1 MNKKSLM
8 TNSIIVSGL
17 LISNLFTTT
26 HISFAK
32 DLSNK
37 SEHAVNGTEETK
49 VSDDKE
55 KFIDNLKKQNIDQ
68 DKISFVKRNWEKM
81 SKNDIYEYL
90 LDVNQ
95 KQKNINTFIKN
106 DDVTQ
111 KTSAYTNEKK
121 LFNNFSAQRR
131 VKLTKEQLISLGW
144 IGSLSETDINQLNAV
159 LNKYH
164 IDSPEKIAHFLSQVM
179 AESGNGVYTYEL
191 GDANYL
197 SYLDYM
203 LGNNGPGQGA
213 FYRGAGYL
221 QLTGK
226 NNYRSF
232 ASYINDNNVLTKG
245 YSYVSKTY
253 PWESAAW
260 FFSIHSNANT
270 LAGNGATVEEITRI
284 INGGY
289 NALEKRRSAYQRA
302 KSIFNSSNIY
312 DSLSDT
318 GYNPD
323 SKVSDWMKTDSGVTF
338 RYENG
343 VFNVTKKDGV
353 AVYGYPDNDGK
364 MLDKLKVNDTVTYDY
379 KYVNDGYVWISYVKN
394 NKRYYAQ
401 VGFSDNHT
409 SFKPQT
415 QPFGNF
421 NKVNIENLSYSD
433 TIFDKNAKMSQWR
446 QTDSGITFRNEMGRF
461 KVTKDSGVAIYS
473 EPNNDGKQFDTL
485 KKGQYLIYDYKYVN
499 DGYVWIG
506 FEKNGKRYYAQTG
519 FSDGKN
525 NYKPNSDIF
534 GVFF

>member
-226 NNYRSF
+226 
-232 ASYINDNNVLTKG
+232 IIIEVLLHILT
-245 YSYVSKTY
+245 
-253 PWESAAW
+253 
-260 FFSIHSNANT
+260 
-270 LAGNGATVEEITRI
+270 I
-284 INGGY
+284 IM
-289 NALEKRRSAYQRA
+289 
-302 KSIFNSSNIY
+302 F
-312 DSLSDT
+312 
-318 GYNPD
+318 
-323 SKVSDWMKTDSGVTF
+323 
-338 RYENG
+338 
-343 VFNVTKKDGV
+343 
-353 AVYGYPDNDGK
+353 
-364 MLDKLKVNDTVTYDY
+364 
-379 KYVNDGYVWISYVKN
+379 
-394 NKRYYAQ
+394 
-401 VGFSDNHT
+401 
-409 SFKPQT
+409 
-415 QPFGNF
+415 
-421 NKVNIENLSYSD
+421 
-433 TIFDKNAKMSQWR
+433 
-446 QTDSGITFRNEMGRF
+446 
-461 KVTKDSGVAIYS
+461 
-473 EPNNDGKQFDTL
+473 
-485 KKGQYLIYDYKYVN
+485 
-499 DGYVWIG
+499 
-506 FEKNGKRYYAQTG
+506 
-519 FSDGKN
+519 
-525 NYKPNSDIF
+525 
-534 GVFF
+534 

>member
-17 LISNLFTTT
+17 LISSLFTTT

-32 DLSNK
+32 ELPNK

-81 SKNDIYEYL
+81 SKNDMYEYL

-106 DDVTQ
+106 NDVAP

-121 LFNNFSAQRR
+121 QFNNFSAQRR

-144 IGSLSETDINQLNAV
+144 IGSLNETDINQLNAV

-245 YSYVSKTY
+245 YSYVSKNY

-270 LAGNGATVEEITRI
+270 LASNGATVEEITRI

-353 AVYGYPDNDGK
+353 AVYGYPDNEGK
-364 MLDKLKVNDTVTYDY
+364 MMDKLKVNDTVTYDY
-379 KYVNDGYVWISYVKN
+379 KYINDGYVWISYVKD

-421 NKVNIENLSYSD
+421 NKVNIGNLSYSD
-433 TIFDKNAKMSQWR
+433 TIFDKNAKTSQWR
-446 QTDSGITFRNEMGRF
+446 KTDSGITFRNEMGRF

-519 FSDGKN
+519 FSDGKD
-525 NYKPNSDIF
+525 NYKPNSEIF